1 MPAEGV
7 VAVSYRVTAKRWEH
21 GWELHIAGVGVTQ
34 CRRLTEAERMVRDYL
49 RLDGH
54 SDYATAR
61 IIIEPEVDGLEVKAA
76 QAHLD
81 AERAARAQAEAA
93 RKIRGVAVALRKRG
107 LSGSEV
113 AAVLGVSPQ
122 RVSQMVGGRKRRT
135 PAKKA
140 RTKV

>member
-1 MPAEGV
+1 M
-7 VAVSYRVTAKRWEH
+7 SYTVTAKRWEH
-21 GWELHIAGVGVTQ
+21 GWELHIAGAGVTQ

-54 SDYATAR
+54 PDYATAT
-61 IIIEPEVDGLEVKAA
+61 IIVEPEVDGLEVKAA
-76 QAHLD
+76 KAHRE

-93 RKIRGVAVALRKRG
+93 SKIRGVALALRKRG

-113 AAVLGVSPQ
+113 AVVLGVSPQ
-122 RVSQMVGGRKRRT
+122 RVSQIVGARKGKR

-140 RTKV
+140 RVKA